1 LTEPL
6 PLSGR
11 VILVTRPRRQSRPL
25 SEALRRL
32 GATVVE
38 APAIEIEPPSD
49 FRDLDEAIG
58 RLGRYD
64 WVIFTSANGVEA
76 FFDRL
81 AEVEPGASLKT
92 QRFAAIGPATASS
105 LRERGY
111 EADLV
116 PEKFVAEEVFHA
128 IAGEADVSGK
138 RFLLPRADIAREAL
152 PELLRAAGGIVD
164 VVVAYRTVP
173 AEEEMRRAS
182 RLVERGEVDMVT
194 FTSASTA
201 RSFFAKVDPRAV
213 EGRAVA
219 ASIGP
224 ITSRAL
230 RSLGVPPA
238 VEAERFTTE
247 GLVESILRYY
257 FDRRGN

>member
-1 LTEPL
+1 MTEVL

-25 SEALRRL
+25 ADALRRL

-38 APAIEIEPPSD
+38 APAIEIEPPPD
-49 FRDLDEAIG
+49 FRALDEAIG
-58 RLGRYD
+58 RLARYD
-64 WVIFTSANGVEA
+64 WVIFTSVNGVEA

-81 AEVEPGASLKT
+81 AEVMPSASLSSQKL
-92 QRFAAIGPATASS
+92 AAIGPATASS
-105 LRERGY
+105 LRERGL
-111 EADLV
+111 EAEVV

-128 IAGEADVSGK
+128 IEGRGEISGK

-152 PELLRAAGGIVD
+152 PELLRAAGGMVD
-164 VVVAYRTVP
+164 VVVAYRTVA

-182 RLVERGEVDMVT
+182 SLVERGEVDMVT

-201 RSFFAKVDPRAV
+201 RSFFAKVDPRLV
-213 EGRAVA
+213 EGRALA

-224 ITSRAL
+224 ITSNAL
-230 RSLGVPPA
+230 REIGVPPA

-257 FDRRGN
+257 RGN

>member
-1 LTEPL
+1 MTKPL

-11 VILVTRPRRQSRPL
+11 VIVVTRPRRQSRPL
-25 SEALRRL
+25 ADALRRL

-49 FRDLDEAIG
+49 FRALDEA
-58 RLGRYD
+58 LGRIAKYD
-64 WVIFTSANGVEA
+64 WVVFTSVNGVEA

-81 AEVEPGASLKT
+81 SEVGPQASLSS
-92 QRFAAIGPATASS
+92 QRFAAIGPATAES
-105 LRERGY
+105 LRELGF
-111 EADLV
+111 EAEVV
-116 PEKFVAEEVFHA
+116 PEKFVAEEVFRS
-128 IAGEADVSGK
+128 IADRGDVSGK

-182 RLVERGEVDMVT
+182 SLVERGEVDMVT

-201 RSFFAKVDPRAV
+201 RSFFAKLDPRAV

-224 ITSRAL
+224 ITSNAL
-230 RSLGVPPA
+230 RGLGVRPA
-238 VEAERFTTE
+238 VEAERFTTD
-247 GLVESILRYY
+247 GLVEAILRHY
-257 FDRRGN
+257 RPS